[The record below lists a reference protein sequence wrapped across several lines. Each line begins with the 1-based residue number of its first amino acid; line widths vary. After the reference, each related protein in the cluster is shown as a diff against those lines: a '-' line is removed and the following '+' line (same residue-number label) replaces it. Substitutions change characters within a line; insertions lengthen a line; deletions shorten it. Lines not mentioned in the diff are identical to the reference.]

1 MKTIYTYATPR
12 PFGNFSMPVPAQ
24 NSCMR
29 EYASNNNYKYSL
41 PFLELMYDNCYA
53 QLFRVIHNMP
63 SNSSFLCYSIHM
75 LPLYD
80 NLKLSKIIKLF
91 TKKNISLHFILE
103 GKIVSSGD
111 EILHFK
117 NFKIISDQIDNDEVI
132 IYE

>member
-41 PFLELMYDNCYA
+41 PFLELMYENCYA

-63 SNSSFLCYSIHM
+63 SNSCFLCYSIHM

-91 TKKNISLHFILE
+91 TKKNILLHFILE
-103 GKIVSSGD
+103 GKIVSSGE
-111 EILHFK
+111 EILNFK
-117 NFKIISDQIDNDEVI
+117 NFNIISDQIDKDDII
-132 IYE
+132 IYV

>member
-53 QLFRVIHNMP
+53 QLFRVIHSMP
-63 SNSSFLCYSIHM
+63 ANSSFLCYSIHM

-80 NLKLSKIIKLF
+80 DLKLSKIIKLF
-91 TKKNISLHFILE
+91 TKKNILLHFILE
-103 GKIVSSGD
+103 GKVVASGE
-111 EILHFK
+111 EILNFK
-117 NFKIISDQIDNDEVI
+117 NFNIISDQIDNDEVI